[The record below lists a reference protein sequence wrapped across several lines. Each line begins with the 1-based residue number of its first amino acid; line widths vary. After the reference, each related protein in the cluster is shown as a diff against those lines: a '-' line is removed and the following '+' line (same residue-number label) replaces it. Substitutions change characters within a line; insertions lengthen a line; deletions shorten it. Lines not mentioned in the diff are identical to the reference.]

1 MTPSALAPASECSP
15 RRHSL
20 YPQVGARDAV
30 GTGSVLPPRN
40 EKVIRA
46 GLGIIFEH
54 LENGLWAPGTLI
66 APDDLPC
73 MQVLTTAP
81 REWFM
86 GTRSTYLPVAR
97 QGGCH

>member
-30 GTGSVLPPRN
+30 GTGSALPPRN

-54 LENGLWAPGTLI
+54 LENGLWAPGQPIFLSRGKVGAI
-66 APDDLPC
+66 DDL
-73 MQVLTTAP
+73 
-81 REWFM
+81 
-86 GTRSTYLPVAR
+86 
-97 QGGCH
+97 